1 MILTTSAAAGQY
13 SKVFSAD
20 LHLYLAQDSHTSMIA
35 DTQVEKLHNKGKKY
49 LKSIQEMY
57 KKSRLVNNL
66 MWGLKIGIFFE
77 NGISM
82 KYLKVWKTLRK
93 QSDKKLSYL
102 SNLQYNNSISSQKT
116 LFTTDNHA
124 NELL

>member
-49 LKSIQEMY
+49 LKSIQEVY

-66 MWGLKIGIFFE
+66 MWGPAKSKDWNFLWKWNINEVPKGLK
-77 NGISM
+77 NP
-82 KYLKVWKTLRK
+82 
-93 QSDKKLSYL
+93 
-102 SNLQYNNSISSQKT
+102 
-116 LFTTDNHA
+116 
-124 NELL
+124 